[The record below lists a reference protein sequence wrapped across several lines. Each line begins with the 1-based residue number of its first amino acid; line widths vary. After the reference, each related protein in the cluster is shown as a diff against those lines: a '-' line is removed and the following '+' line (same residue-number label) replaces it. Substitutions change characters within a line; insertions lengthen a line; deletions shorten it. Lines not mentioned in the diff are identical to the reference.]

1 MKNGIITRICEDNGI
16 KLTTATDDTFDIIGC
31 SGKKRKNVKDGL
43 AFKYK
48 GVPYIA
54 INPDAGFYEQFFTAA
69 HELGHLLLGHLD
81 GSVNNPTVQ
90 ENEANSFAGAM
101 LALRIFE
108 DYGHED

>member
-1 MKNGIITRICEDNGI
+1 MGNGIITRICEDNGI

-31 SGKKRKNVKDGL
+31 CGL

-69 HELGHLLLGHLD
+69 HELGHILLGHLD

>member
-1 MKNGIITRICEDNGI
+1 MEKGIITRICEDNGI
-16 KLTTATDDTFDIIGC
+16 RLMDATDEFLDIIGIC
-31 SGKKRKNVKDGL
+31 GKKRESAKDGL

-69 HELGHLLLGHLD
+69 HELGHILLGHLD